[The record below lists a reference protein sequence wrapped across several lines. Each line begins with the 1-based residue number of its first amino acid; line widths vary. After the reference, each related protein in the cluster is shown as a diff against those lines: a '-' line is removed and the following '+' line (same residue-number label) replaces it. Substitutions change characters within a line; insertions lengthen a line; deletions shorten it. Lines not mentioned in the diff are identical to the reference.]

1 MKLFALLLVLGGAG
15 LLAAVSL
22 AKPSATAL
30 DATVGPGFS
39 VKLTKDGTA
48 VKNLPA
54 GDYTI
59 TVHDLSEEHNFH
71 LAGGGISKATGIET
85 AGTETW
91 DVTLKDDA
99 YVYFCD
105 AHAAT
110 MLGKFTVGNAPA
122 ETTTTT
128 APAALKLRATA
139 KVAGRIVTVR
149 AAATRRASF
158 DVSLLKGAKRVAH
171 KTARGTV
178 ATVKLTA
185 PAAGRYVVKVVATAG
200 TKATSTTTVTVR

>member
-1 MKLFALLLVLGGAG
+1 MKLLALLLVLGGAG
-15 LLAAVSL
+15 ALAAVSL
-22 AKPSATAL
+22 ARPSATAL

-39 VKLTKDGTA
+39 IKLTKDGAA

-71 LAGGGISKATGIET
+71 LAGGGISKATGVET
-85 AGTETW
+85 TGTEVW
-91 DVTLKDDA
+91 DVTLTDDS

-128 APAALKLRATA
+128 VPAALKVTATT
-139 KVAGRIVTVR
+139 KVAGRVVTVR
-149 AAATRRASF
+149 AAATRAASF

-171 KTARGTV
+171 RTARGRS

-200 TKATSTTTVTVR
+200 TKATATRPVTIR